1 MKTII
6 KIIASAA
13 IAVGAGAVLSGH
25 DVSDNLIVCTTVCIA
40 IMVAAMLGVF
50 DSADKSASEEGRV
63 IATPHSD
70 RGSEKSEECNATL
83 SKREFATATKKNYG
97 RAAIFVGTAAIFV
110 GTPQECEDVADD
122 LWHYA
127 QQARVEML
135 SGEETFEIL

>member
-50 DSADKSASEEGRV
+50 DERKESKHESIKHYDGR
-63 IATPHSD
+63 
-70 RGSEKSEECNATL
+70 R
-83 SKREFATATKKNYG
+83 NYG
-97 RAAIFVGTAAIFV
+97 QAAVFIGAACIFM

-127 QQARVEML
+127 QQVHVEML
-135 SGEETFEIL
+135 DGEETFEVL